1 MDSPD
6 LQRAM
11 AQGVHFFWLLEVV
24 PGNDGNAFANQLILQ
39 SDKPNG
45 IWFAPDGASASWRPG
60 WWRITQQPDAISICF
75 AWRDGIQAKA
85 RTYARHRAFE
95 FYWSGGISTGNFKML
110 LTLSSE
116 GRWSRLLPMPLQ
128 QIALDQFNALT
139 ALREGTNGQEQLEPE
154 TDARDATDSG
164 VQPT

>member
-24 PGNDGNAFANQLILQ
+24 PGNDSNAFANQLILQ

-45 IWFAPDGASASWRPG
+45 IWFALDGASASWRPG

-75 AWRDGIQAKA
+75 AWRNGIQAKA

-95 FYWSGGISTGNFKML
+95 FYWSGGISTGNFKLL
-110 LTLSSE
+110 LTLSSK
-116 GRWSRLLPMPLQ
+116 GR
-128 QIALDQFNALT
+128 
-139 ALREGTNGQEQLEPE
+139 
-154 TDARDATDSG
+154 
-164 VQPT
+164 